1 MRVTEIHAS
10 TRPYPHWWTDVED
23 TRVLRRRKS
32 SIDTILERNIC
43 FVDTPGYLEGS
54 SEQDDMNLVIEYLE
68 SLLHQTTSITNL
80 ADGELVGV
88 ISGSG
93 GILVD
98 VVLYMLPPS
107 EYRIYFGGSVT
118 NNCKAKR
125 SLRTSSSCSGSL
137 PTPTSYL
144 SLQSRRR

>member
-10 TRPYPHWWTDVED
+10 TRPYPHWWTDVEE

-32 SIDTILERNIC
+32 STDTILERNIC
-43 FVDTPGYLEGS
+43 FVDTPGYVEGS

-68 SLLHQTTSITNL
+68 SLHRQTASITNL
-80 ADGELVGV
+80 EDGELVGV

-107 EYRIYFGGSVT
+107 EYRAYSGKKITNSVQIRT
-118 NNCKAKR
+118 SA
-125 SLRTSSSCSGSL
+125 RTSSSCSGSL
-137 PTPTSYL
+137 LTPTSFPL
-144 SLQSRRR
+144 LQSRRR